1 MTAVSLQLALA
12 ACASALLASCSPILL
27 RGQTMQRTA
36 LSVLLAIAGL
46 LAMAAGFTGLIAGG
60 GAMTLPLGLPWLPLH
75 AELDALGAFFLLVIG
90 SLLLPVAIYSHG
102 YLRHEQRITPL
113 LVFMPLFALGMMG
126 VVLAGDALA
135 FMLCWELMSVSS
147 YFLVTHEHQQLENRK
162 AGFIYLLMAHMAGL
176 LILGSFATL
185 YTAAGSFEFSAMRAA
200 TIDPFWAST
209 AFLLAGFGFGIKAGV
224 IPLHGWL
231 PDAHPV
237 APSNVSA
244 LMSGIMLK
252 VAIFGFIRVVWD
264 LMGPADFQDW
274 WGLLV
279 LAAGSSSAVGGVL
292 LALQQHD
299 LKRLLA
305 YHSVENIGIILIG
318 IGLAILLAH
327 FGHPTLAALGL
338 IAALY
343 HSINHALFKGLLF
356 MGAGAV
362 LHSTGSRNM
371 EAMGGLIH
379 RMPVTAVF
387 FLVAAISISA
397 LPPFNGFVSE
407 WLTFQTA
414 LMAPQ
419 MGGALLMAMVPF
431 SAAMLALAGA
441 LAAACFVKVFGVV
454 FLGHARSAAAANATE
469 VDVWMQIGMAIPAL
483 FCLLLGVLPVLF
495 IPLIDAVPQMLL
507 HASLADSVH
516 AHGWLW
522 LTPVDVEH
530 ASYSAPLALAG
541 MLMVGGLAFWWLR
554 PDGRVIRRSPMW
566 SCGNPHVHARMQYNA
581 TSFSQPLRRIFGGV
595 LQPEE
600 HAHNERRFHKLLT
613 TRVQYAV
620 HVGDLAVQYLYQPIG
635 RLTLSMAR
643 WLNVQHQHGIHANL
657 TWTFV
662 TILLLLAV
670 FS

>member
-1 MTAVSLQLALA
+1 MPLSLQLALA
-12 ACASALLASCSPILL
+12 ACGVSLLAACSPLIL
-27 RGQTMQRTA
+27 RGHTMQRTA
-36 LSVLLAIAGL
+36 LSLLLAMAGL
-46 LAMAAGFTGLIAGG
+46 LAISAGFAGLISGG
-60 GAMTLPLGLPWLPLH
+60 GRITLPFGLPWLPLH
-75 AELDALGAFFLLVIG
+75 AELDALGAFFMLVIG
-90 SLLLPVAIYSHG
+90 SLLFPVAVYSHG
-102 YLRHEQRITPL
+102 YFRNEQRITPL

-135 FMLCWELMSVSS
+135 FMLFWELMSISS
-147 YFLVTHEHQQLENRK
+147 YFLVTHEHQHLENRK

-185 YTAAGSFEFSAMRAA
+185 YAAAGSFEFAVMREAS
-200 TIDPFWAST
+200 IEPFWASA
-209 AFLLAGFGFGIKAGV
+209 AFLLAAFGFGTKAGV

-252 VAIFGFIRVVWD
+252 VAVFGFIRVVWD
-264 LMGPADFQDW
+264 LMGPGDFQW
-274 WGLLV
+274 WWCALI

-318 IGLAILLAH
+318 IGLAMLLAH
-327 FGHPTLAALGL
+327 FGHPMLAALGL
-338 IAALY
+338 IAGLY
-343 HSINHALFKGLLF
+343 HTINHAIFKGLLF

-362 LHSTGSRNM
+362 LHSTGTRDM
-371 EAMGGLIH
+371 ESMGGLIH

-387 FLVAAISISA
+387 FLVAAVSISA

-419 MGGALLMAMVPF
+419 MGGALLMAIVPF

-454 FLGHARSAAAANATE
+454 FLGHARSKMAAQAQE
-469 VDVWMQIGMAIPAL
+469 VDGWMQAGMAIPAI

-507 HASLADSVH
+507 HVSLADSVH

-522 LTPVDVEH
+522 LTPVSASQ
-530 ASYSAPLALAG
+530 ASYSSPLALAG
-541 MLMVGGLAFWWLR
+541 MIIVGGLVFWWLH
-554 PDGRVIRRSPMW
+554 PKGRVIRRSRMW
-566 SCGNPHVHARMQYNA
+566 SCGNPHVNARMQYNA
-581 TSFSQPLRRIFGGV
+581 TGFSQPLRRIFWGV
-595 LQPEE
+595 LQPDE
-600 HAHNERRFHKLLT
+600 HVHVERRFHKLLT
-613 TRVQYAV
+613 TKVRYTV
-620 HVGDLAVQYLYQPIG
+620 HVGDLAVKHLYQPIG
-635 RLTLSMAR
+635 RLTLSIAR
-643 WLNVQHQHGIHANL
+643 WLNTQHQYGIHTNL

-662 TILLLLAV
+662 TVILLLALFA
-670 FS
+670 